1 MKNDV
6 SQIDRG
12 GTHEE
17 SAERT
22 TSSGPPSGPQRI
34 GPAGDSGG
42 APHPVGQWSADTNV
56 GFGDA
61 VGHPFRPSFAAGAAA
76 GWMLAK
82 REWLR
87 FVRQQN
93 RFAAAIIQPLVFW
106 LLFGIGLGG
115 SFSFAGEQDFLEFFL
130 PGTVCLIVLFSAIFS
145 TVSVIEDRREGFMQ
159 GVLVAPVGRWPVLA
173 GKVVGGAAVAWL
185 QALLFLALAW
195 AIGTV
200 TPGWNAIPIVALLGL
215 LAVGMCGLGMIVAWP
230 MESTQGFHAIMMLG
244 LMPMWLLS
252 GSFFPITSLESATGW
267 GPWVLGVM
275 MRCNPLS
282 YGLFELRR
290 LLYPEIEFATTGFA
304 PSPMVGWGV
313 TVVAAVVTLLIA
325 WILMRG
331 SRRVDV
337 AV

>member
-1 MKNDV
+1 MKNEV
-6 SQIDRG
+6 SQIDRDAA
-12 GTHEE
+12 HDEAHHE
-17 SAERT
+17 SAT
-22 TSSGPPSGPQRI
+22 TAASSGTPWGGQ
-34 GPAGDSGG
+34 AGDAARASGSGG
-42 APHPVGQWSADTNV
+42 RTAADANPGGGNSVGQ
-56 GFGDA
+56 
-61 VGHPFRPSFAAGAAA
+61 PFRPSFASGTAA

-130 PGTVCLIVLFSAIFS
+130 PGTICLIVLFSAIFS

-200 TPGWNAIPIVALLGL
+200 TPGWNVIPIVALLGV

-252 GSFFPITSLESATGW
+252 GSFFPITALESATGW
-267 GPWVLGVM
+267 GPWILGVM

-304 PSPMVGWGV
+304 PSPLVGWGV
-313 TVVAAVVTLLIA
+313 TAVAAVVTLLIA
-325 WILMRG
+325 WYLMRG